1 VSSDEKTA
9 SGFLAGLARQRPHS
23 GGSVRDALRASPA
36 IKTKIDFKIEIVPTD
51 GTNAAILRKRGLRY
65 VAAFFGQQSATVLC
79 EAV

>member
-1 VSSDEKTA
+1 
-9 SGFLAGLARQRPHS
+9 
-23 GGSVRDALRASPA
+23 VRDALRASPA